1 MAPITEHVD
10 IHKPQK
16 PKLGGGGPGKI
27 PHVRGFGG
35 GDDGDSDRDR
45 PEGFLSSKDR
55 LRRYRIAIVLGVI
68 SITALFIGLTIVY
81 IMRQGMGRWDVATKT
96 FIHDWQA
103 VALPYPL
110 LFVNTS
116 VLLLSSV
123 TLELARRKL
132 SMNSEFAVMGIRPPR
147 LQSELPWL
155 GVTVLLGCGFLAG
168 QIVLWNSLQAQGIYM
183 ASNPSSSFFYLLTGL
198 HALHLFGGLLV
209 LIATFAGS
217 WRHMRLQSQQ
227 VAIDATGWYW
237 HFMGLLWIYIFALL
251 HFAGGS

>member
-155 GVTVLLGCGFLAG
+155 AITVLLGCGFLAG
-168 QIVLWNSLQAQGIYM
+168 QIDLVELVARRRASTWHRTPAVRSSTCLPDCMPSTFLGACWCSLQ
-183 ASNPSSSFFYLLTGL
+183 PL
-198 HALHLFGGLLV
+198 
-209 LIATFAGS
+209 
-217 WRHMRLQSQQ
+217 
-227 VAIDATGWYW
+227 
-237 HFMGLLWIYIFALL
+237 
-251 HFAGGS
+251 